1 MLVPKLIDP
10 ERLAVIRSYCEPREM
25 AGHIEVVPVE
35 PGPEHG
41 RLDRADLERKLSPR
55 TAAVY
60 LETTS

>member
-1 MLVPKLIDP
+1 MASRLTGRHEVLVPKLID
-10 ERLAVIRSYCEPREM
+10 PREM

-35 PGPEHG
+35 PDPEHG